1 MIQFQGTRAE
11 AEAVIRD
18 LPAALAGR
26 VPDAYGLAR
35 SLQLRAGVALL
46 SQVQQAFIT
55 KSRGGVGS
63 DGISWPPL
71 KPETIAARRTVKGER
86 KALGITGEAP
96 RPSLTPAQ
104 DEAWRKKYFTT
115 LRWARVDMDEKEAKI
130 YAGKVAWNYVK
141 TQMGAKTVLE
151 ILGSRK
157 VDILRDTG
165 ELLRSLNPG
174 VADRPSGAPG
184 QVFRAELGRVVVGT
198 NKKTWHHK
206 GVPGKLPK
214 RLLWPEDDHI
224 PEAWW
229 VHINEAIQSGLM
241 EALPTLLGR
250 APR

>member
-1 MIQFQGTRAE
+1 MLTFRGTRAE
-11 AEAVIRD
+11 AEAAIRD

-63 DGISWPPL
+63 DGISWAPL
-71 KPETIAARRTVKGER
+71 KPASIAARRTVKGER
-86 KALGITGEAP
+86 KSLGITGEAP

-104 DEAWRKKYFTT
+104 NEAWKKKFLAT

-130 YAGKVAWNYVK
+130 YAAKVAWSFVK
-141 TQMGAKTVLE
+141 SQGAKTVLE

-165 ELLRSLNPG
+165 ELLRSLTPG

-184 QVFRAELGRVVVGT
+184 QVFRPELGRVVVGT

-206 GVPGKLPK
+206 GIPGKLPARK
-214 RLLWPEDDHI
+214 LWPDGDHI
-224 PEAWW
+224 PDAWW
-229 VHINEAIQSGLM
+229 VHINEAIQTGLM